1 MGRDGGEDSKALER
15 AIKTLDTSD
24 IPALVRDARA
34 KEIAIKLFTI
44 LGYVDLTASRVP
56 NAVTVDAI
64 QIATVGD
71 FGLYLEK
78 VGSNWYFS
86 RVTVGDVAAIFREIE
101 PKLSKRELREL
112 GDTWGL
118 WLTIR
123 SYVPEQ
129 LKHTTLFIEDW
140 HWLVAAVALTAI
152 TALQLLVM
160 SCLRWLIN
168 RVTPLRVST
177 YPPRNIKTASR
188 ALFVVLF
195 TTAVQLFLSTLDFSM
210 DFYVGAVQ
218 WLSTIRIIA
227 FAALAFSIIY
237 VLSDRLTRVARGTSS
252 TIDNVLFPL
261 IQKALWIIV
270 VVVAAVQILS
280 VHGVN
285 VSGLIAGLGLGGL
298 AFALAAKDTIENI
311 FGAVAILLDQP
322 FRVGDSIN
330 VGGVAGVVEH
340 IGLRSTRLRT
350 AENSLV
356 SMPNS
361 KVISSHVDNLGL
373 RPAWRSRFIFTVSL
387 STPASLA
394 QALCEQMRATL
405 AQFPATKA
413 ESNAVYLNDVSPQG
427 LAILVQF
434 HLFVSDWTDEQRNK
448 EAILLALLKVCNEVG
463 VQLVS
468 TLEPR
473 GVSHLALQSG
483 KAVS

>member
-1 MGRDGGEDSKALER
+1 
-15 AIKTLDTSD
+15 
-24 IPALVRDARA
+24 VRDARA
-34 KEIAIKLFTI
+34 REIAIKLFTI
-44 LGYVDLTASRVP
+44 LTYVDLTAARVP
-56 NAVTVDAI
+56 SASSVDAI

-78 VGSNWYFS
+78 VGPNWYFS

-123 SYVPEQ
+123 SYVPER

-152 TALQLLVM
+152 AALQLVVM
-160 SCLRWLIN
+160 SSLRWLIN
-168 RVTPLRVST
+168 RLVPVRVST
-177 YPPRNIKTASR
+177 YPPKSIKTPSR

-210 DFYVGAVQ
+210 DFYVSAVQ
-218 WLSTIRIIA
+218 WLSTIRIMA
-227 FAALAFSIIY
+227 FAALAFSMIY
-237 VLSDRLTRVARGTSS
+237 LFSDRLARVAKGTSS
-252 TIDNVLFPL
+252 MIDDVLYPL
-261 IQKALWIIV
+261 VQKALWIV
-270 VVVAAVQILS
+270 VVLVAAVRILS

-285 VSGLIAGLGLGGL
+285 VAGLIAGLGLGGL

-311 FGAVAILLDQP
+311 FGAVAILIDQP
-322 FRVGDSIN
+322 FRVGDNIN

-373 RPAWRSRFIFTVSL
+373 RPAWRSRFIFTASL
-387 STPASLA
+387 STPPALA
-394 QALCEQMRATL
+394 QAVCEQMRATL
-405 AQFPATKA
+405 SQFPATKT
-413 ESNAVYLNDVSPQG
+413 ESNAVYLTDISPQG
-427 LAILVQF
+427 LSILVQF
-434 HLFVSDWTDEQRNK
+434 HLFVTDWADEQRTK
-448 EAILLALLKVCNEVG
+448 EAILLALLRVCDEVG

-473 GVSHLALQSG
+473 GISSSG
-483 KAVS
+483 MQIGRSSS